1 MRVYVPKSKAL
12 TFSNGRWHGGG
23 EQKSPEEVTQNAKVS
38 IHRQLRKTAVPKDKR
53 A

>member
-12 TFSNGRWHGGG
+12 TFSGGRWHGGG
-23 EQKSPEEVTQNAKVS
+23 EQKSPEEVTQNARVS
-38 IHRQLRKTAVPKDKR
+38 THTELRKTHTAKGKC